1 MKKISILLICIV
13 FLQTTIACAQ
23 GDPLIEKVAQKLAS
37 VNDYVAEGIM
47 KTDVSFIKAS
57 LGKVKVYFKKPNLLK
72 VRKEGGI
79 SLLPKGGVSLTL
91 NTLLNT
97 KQYTAIQAGN
107 QVLNGKSLRV
117 IKLIPNDD
125 RLDWV
130 ISTLWIDPV
139 DALVYKTA
147 TTTKESGSYEI
158 SMEYGAY
165 AQYGLASK
173 IIFSFNTKDYKKITE
188 SWIFISQSEA
198 REFCVQP
205 MREQRNCVYSKA
217 RDQAN
222 SAKIQKC
229 PLWISRSS
237 DRDCRYPAQ
246 KFPAQC

>member
-1 MKKISILLICIV
+1 MKKISILLICII
-13 FLQTTIACAQ
+13 FLQTTNACAQ

-117 IKLIPNDD
+117 IKLIPNDE

-173 IIFSFNTKDYKKITE
+173 IIFSFNTKDYKLPNGITLE
-188 SWIFISQSEA
+188 FGDEEPVSKQQLLKNKKGSIEIRYTHYTINKGIPPHIF
-198 REFCVQP
+198 
-205 MREQRNCVYSKA
+205 
-217 RDQAN
+217 
-222 SAKIQKC
+222 
-229 PLWISRSS
+229 
-237 DRDCRYPAQ
+237 
-246 KFPAQC
+246 

>member
-1 MKKISILLICIV
+1 MKKISILLISII

-23 GDPLIEKVAQKLAS
+23 GDPLIEKVAQKLAT

-97 KQYTAIQAGN
+97 KQYTAIQAGT

-158 SMEYGAY
+158 IMEYGAY

-173 IIFSFNTKDYKKITE
+173 IIFSFNTKDYKLPNGITLE
-188 SWIFISQSEA
+188 FGDEEPVSKQQLLKNKKGSIEIRYTRYTINKGIPPHIF
-198 REFCVQP
+198 
-205 MREQRNCVYSKA
+205 
-217 RDQAN
+217 
-222 SAKIQKC
+222 
-229 PLWISRSS
+229 
-237 DRDCRYPAQ
+237 
-246 KFPAQC
+246 

>member
-1 MKKISILLICIV
+1 MKKISILLICII
-13 FLQTTIACAQ
+13 FLQTTNACAQ

-97 KQYTAIQAGN
+97 KQYTAIQAGT

-117 IKLIPNDD
+117 IKLIPNDE

-173 IIFSFNTKDYKKITE
+173 IIFSFNTKDYKLPNGITLE
-188 SWIFISQSEA
+188 FGDEEPVSKQQLLKNKKGSIEIRYTHYTINKGIPPHIF
-198 REFCVQP
+198 
-205 MREQRNCVYSKA
+205 
-217 RDQAN
+217 
-222 SAKIQKC
+222 
-229 PLWISRSS
+229 
-237 DRDCRYPAQ
+237 
-246 KFPAQC
+246 

>member
-1 MKKISILLICIV
+1 MKKISILLISIV
-13 FLQTTIACAQ
+13 FLQTTKAIAQ

-97 KQYTAIQAGN
+97 KQYTAIQAGT

-173 IIFSFNTKDYKKITE
+173 IIFSFNTKDYKLPNGITLE
-188 SWIFISQSEA
+188 FGDEEPVSKQQLLKNKKGSIEIRYIRYTINKGIPPHIF
-198 REFCVQP
+198 
-205 MREQRNCVYSKA
+205 
-217 RDQAN
+217 
-222 SAKIQKC
+222 
-229 PLWISRSS
+229 
-237 DRDCRYPAQ
+237 
-246 KFPAQC
+246 

>member
-97 KQYTAIQAGN
+97 KQYTAIQAGT

-130 ISTLWIDPV
+130 ISTLWIDPI

-173 IIFSFNTKDYKKITE
+173 IIFSFNTKDYKLPNGITLE
-188 SWIFISQSEA
+188 FGDEEPVSKQQLLKNKKGSIEIRYTRYTINKGIPPHIF
-198 REFCVQP
+198 
-205 MREQRNCVYSKA
+205 
-217 RDQAN
+217 
-222 SAKIQKC
+222 
-229 PLWISRSS
+229 
-237 DRDCRYPAQ
+237 
-246 KFPAQC
+246 

>member
-1 MKKISILLICIV
+1 MKKISILLFCIV
-13 FLQTTIACAQ
+13 FLQTTKANAQ

-97 KQYTAIQAGN
+97 KQYTAIQAGT

-173 IIFSFNTKDYKKITE
+173 IVFSFNTKDYKLPNGITLE
-188 SWIFISQSEA
+188 FGDEEPVSKQQLLKNKKGSIEIRYTHYTINKGIPPHIF
-198 REFCVQP
+198 
-205 MREQRNCVYSKA
+205 
-217 RDQAN
+217 
-222 SAKIQKC
+222 
-229 PLWISRSS
+229 
-237 DRDCRYPAQ
+237 
-246 KFPAQC
+246 